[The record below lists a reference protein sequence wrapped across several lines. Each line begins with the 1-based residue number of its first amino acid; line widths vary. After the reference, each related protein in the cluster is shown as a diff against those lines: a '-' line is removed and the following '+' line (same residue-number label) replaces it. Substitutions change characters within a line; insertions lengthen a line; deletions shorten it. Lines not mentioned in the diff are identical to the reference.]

1 MRLRRI
7 VDVLL
12 SVLTVLFAERRGT
25 RVIVARVRLGRSC
38 SRNRIVES
46 LELHRARIRCHGQLR
61 ENHRDD
67 AEQADKFSSEASH
80 DDRLDLNVD
89 KTLHRHNSLAAAGW
103 FDLSQFG
110 KQMRERETPALAGI
124 VAA

>member
-12 SVLTVLFAERRGT
+12 FVLTVLFAERRGT
-25 RVIVARVRLGRSC
+25 RVVVARVRLGRSC
-38 SRNRIVES
+38 SRHSIFES

-67 AEQADKFSSEASH
+67 AEQADEFASKAIH
-80 DDRLDLNVD
+80 DDGLDLNVD
-89 KTLHRHNSLAAAGW
+89 KTLH
-103 FDLSQFG
+103 
-110 KQMRERETPALAGI
+110 
-124 VAA
+124 